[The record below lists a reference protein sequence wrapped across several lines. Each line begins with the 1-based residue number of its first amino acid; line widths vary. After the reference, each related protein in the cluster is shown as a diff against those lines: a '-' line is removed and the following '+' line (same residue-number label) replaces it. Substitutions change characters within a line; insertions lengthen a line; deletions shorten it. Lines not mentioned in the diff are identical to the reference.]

1 MRYRQRAQAVLGCLH
16 DWSPMRDPIAQH
28 ERSAGKQRLPTAED
42 MANHKSAIKR
52 IRQNEKRRLH
62 NRSYRNRARTLVKKA
77 RTAIDS
83 GDLQQAREAT
93 YAAMRDLDK
102 LASRGVVHKRNAARR
117 KSRLMKQLN
126 ALEA

>member
-1 MRYRQRAQAVLGCLH
+1 
-16 DWSPMRDPIAQH
+16 
-28 ERSAGKQRLPTAED
+28 

-77 RTAIDS
+77 RDAMDS
-83 GDLQQAREAT
+83 GDLQQARDAT

>member
-1 MRYRQRAQAVLGCLH
+1 
-16 DWSPMRDPIAQH
+16 
-28 ERSAGKQRLPTAED
+28 